1 MHTGARCRKE
11 YHAQYYERK
20 KTWPENKHL
29 RKYKFQVHS
38 CSIVSIITT
47 AVASNAQV
55 YVSSEEFA

>member
-20 KTWPENKHL
+20 NTWPENKHL
-29 RKYKFQVHS
+29 RKYKFQVHG

-47 AVASNAQV
+47 AAAPNAQV